1 MTSTLYTADVYS
13 SPMINDGGG
22 GRERTGGEVGRRGNA
37 GSLRS
42 IALRFGAPPLQ
53 PASTLHGQSLHVCQ
67 AKAARGCMLRRQV
80 GGHPMDGKSKPLEE
94 RRVVFVISPEFLIVW
109 VHSSVARAADRRS
122 AGPWFKSGCALGTER
137 PALDERIVVKPT
149 RLGENIV
156 WRAPATR
163 SSLAILNLRHCFP
176 PALGLAYATACKLCT
191 YTLQDIRWTLHVD
204 LTGETL

>member
-1 MTSTLYTADVYS
+1 MDKWAHGVVVSHPLRMRKALGSNPSVSRT
-13 SPMINDGGG
+13 NDS
-22 GRERTGGEVGRRGNA
+22 ELCL
-37 GSLRS
+37 SLCGWRS
-42 IALRFGAPPLQ
+42 GLAR
-53 PASTLHGQSLHVCQ
+53 VCQ
-67 AKAARGCMLRRQV
+67 QQFHICRRQTY
-80 GGHPMDGKSKPLEE
+80 M
-94 RRVVFVISPEFLIVW
+94 W

-149 RLGENIV
+149 RHGENIV

>member
-1 MTSTLYTADVYS
+1 MRRLSPKKENVGS
-13 SPMINDGGG
+13 SPTWGQCLF
-22 GRERTGGEVGRRGNA
+22 TG
-37 GSLRS
+37 
-42 IALRFGAPPLQ
+42 
-53 PASTLHGQSLHVCQ
+53 ASV
-67 AKAARGCMLRRQV
+67 AWIRQV
-80 GGHPMDGKSKPLEE
+80 PC
-94 RRVVFVISPEFLIVW
+94 RTNW
-109 VHSSVARAADRRS
+109 VRSSVVRAADRRS

-149 RLGENIV
+149 RHGENIV